1 MTDLIGKRLGDFE
14 IVRELGR
21 GGMGIVYEA
30 RQLSLN
36 RKVALKVLAG
46 LGLTSRALERF
57 QREAEAAAQLHHT
70 NIVPV
75 YTTGEQDSTPFYA
88 MELIDGESLDRVVRR
103 LREPAVAG
111 PPSDS
116 NATGPYIVSTQAASL
131 ADASTSLSSGSEY
144 FDNIARI
151 LADVADA
158 VDHAHKNGVIHRDIK
173 PSNLMLGRDGRLS
186 VNDFGL
192 ARILEQPGMTMT
204 GEFVGTPAYM
214 SPEQIAA
221 GRAPLDHR
229 TDIYSLGAT
238 LYELLTL
245 QRPFTGEHRDLVI
258 GQIMHKEPRPP
269 RKVNRK
275 VPVDLETICLK
286 AMEKD
291 PDRRYQ
297 GAKDMSDDLR
307 RFVNRFAIAAKRAG
321 PIERLVKWARRHPG
335 VTTALAALLL
345 SLGAVAFFAHRS
357 YVQQQERIAEQR
369 QNALDKALVSAMGG
383 DFEQAD
389 QAIAEAELLG
399 ASTGEVRMLR
409 GQIAFFRG
417 QYQESVDH
425 LRQAVELLPDNVAAR
440 SLLAVA
446 YGAVGHWT
454 KYDHTL
460 WEAEQL
466 TPKTA
471 EDFLFKGHAE
481 SQTDPGRGLAT
492 LQEAFRRRQSIMAHL
507 LRAET
512 EISLATDLADLG
524 KAEQMTDAALS
535 DVHAAKQ
542 LLRGNAYA
550 LWTSLYAQ
558 LAAADIYAQT
568 NRSTKREEALDH
580 AREDA
585 RALEHFSNLPDA
597 CIAQWYLLQEENN
610 EGTLVAKLRRVSEQT
625 GNASTTVF
633 LAETLYRQRDFLGS
647 LAALETKRGIF
658 FTERFRPIVLADLDG
673 NPARALGAYKDLA
686 ALDLSEP
693 YRLDGLMIL
702 RLLGQKNESSEL
714 ARNLSKD
721 PDRLPAVRRPA
732 YRRLL
737 DYMTGNLSAEQLLS
751 ASAASRADLCFGH
764 CYIGSTLLAEG
775 DRRGAREHFRAAVK
789 THAYWQFHYHLCW
802 VFLGRM
808 EQDLDWPRWLPVKK

>member
-14 IVRELGR
+14 IARELGR

-46 LGLTSRALERF
+46 VGLTSRALERF

-75 YTTGEQDSTPFYA
+75 YATGEQDSTPFYA
-88 MELIDGESLDRVVRR
+88 MELIDGESLDRVLRR
-103 LREPAVAG
+103 LREPAVAA

-116 NATGPYIVSTQAASL
+116 NATGPYLVSTQAVSPT
-131 ADASTSLSSGSEY
+131 DGSSSLSSGSQY
-144 FDNIARI
+144 FDNIAKM

-158 VDHAHKNGVIHRDIK
+158 VDHAHKNGVIHR
-173 PSNLMLGRDGRLS
+173 
-186 VNDFGL
+186 
-192 ARILEQPGMTMT
+192 EPGMTVT
-204 GEFVGTPAYM
+204 GEFVGTPAYL
-214 SPEQIAA
+214 SPEQFAA

-229 TDIYSLGAT
+229 TEIYSLGAT

-245 QRPFTGEHRDLVI
+245 QRPFTGEHRDQVI
-258 GQIMHKEPRPP
+258 AQIMHKEPRPP
-269 RKVNRK
+269 RRVNRQ
-275 VPVDLETICLK
+275 VPLDLETICLK

-297 GAKDMSDDLR
+297 TAKEMADDLR

-321 PIERLVKWARRHPG
+321 PIERLSKWARRHPG
-335 VTTALAALLL
+335 VTAALAALLL
-345 SLGAVAFFAHRS
+345 ALGAVAFLAHRS
-357 YVQQQERIAEQR
+357 HVQQQERIAEQR
-369 QNALDKALVSAMGG
+369 QNALDKAVVSAMGG
-383 DFEQAD
+383 DFELAE

-399 ASTGEVRMLR
+399 ASTGQIRMLR

-425 LRQAVELLPDNVAAR
+425 LRQAVELLPESVAAR

-446 YGAVGHWT
+446 YGTVGHWT
-454 KYDHTL
+454 KYDHAL
-460 WEAEQL
+460 WEADQL
-466 TPKTA
+466 TAKTA
-471 EDFLFKGHAE
+471 EDFLFKGYAE
-481 SQTDPGRGLAT
+481 SQTDPERGLAT

-507 LRAET
+507 LRAEA
-512 EISLATDLADLG
+512 EISLAMDLADLG

-558 LAAADIYAQT
+558 TAAADIYGQT
-568 NRSTKREEALDH
+568 NRPAKREEALDR
-580 AREDA
+580 AKEDA
-585 RALEHFSNLPDA
+585 RALEPFVNLPDA
-597 CIAQWYLLQEENN
+597 CIAQWYLLGEENK
-610 EGTLVAKLRRVSEQT
+610 EGTLVDKLRRVSDQT
-625 GNASTTVF
+625 GNAFTTVF
-633 LAETLYRQRDFLGS
+633 LAETLYRQKDFLGS
-647 LAALETKRGIF
+647 LAALEKKRGIF
-658 FTERFRPIVLADLDG
+658 VTERFRPVVLADMDG
-673 NPARALGAYKDLA
+673 NPARALAAYKDLA

-702 RLLGQKNESSEL
+702 RLLGHKNESSEF
-714 ARNLSKD
+714 ARKLSKT
-721 PDRLPAVRRPA
+721 PDRLPAVRHPS

-751 ASAASRADLCFGH
+751 ASAASRTDLCFGH
-764 CYIGSTLLAEG
+764 CYVAITLLAEG
-775 DRRGAREHFRAAVK
+775 DRVGARDHFRAAVK
-789 THAYWQFHYHLCW
+789 THAYWPYHYHLSW
-802 VFLGRM
+802 ALLGRM
-808 EQDLDWPRWLPVKK
+808 EQDPDWPRWLPVKK

>member
-30 RQLSLN
+30 QQLSLN

-75 YTTGEQDSTPFYA
+75 YATGGQDSTPFYA
-88 MELIDGESLDRVVRR
+88 MELIDGESLDRVLRR
-103 LREPAVAG
+103 LREPAVAA

-116 NATGPYIVSTQAASL
+116 NATGPYIVSTQAASPT
-131 ADASTSLSSGSEY
+131 DGSSSLSSGSQY
-144 FDNIARI
+144 FDNIAKM

-192 ARILEQPGMTMT
+192 ARMLEQPGMTLT

-245 QRPFTGEHRDLVI
+245 QRPFTGEHRDQVI
-258 GQIMHKEPRPP
+258 AQIMHKEPRPP
-269 RKVNRK
+269 RRVNRQ
-275 VPVDLETICLK
+275 VPLDLETICLK

-297 GAKDMSDDLR
+297 TAKEMADDLR
-307 RFVNRFAIAAKRAG
+307 RFVNRFAISAKRAG
-321 PIERLVKWARRHPG
+321 PIERLSKWGRRHPG
-335 VTTALAALLL
+335 VTAALAALLL
-345 SLGAVAFFAHRS
+345 ALGAVAFLAHRS
-357 YVQQQERIAEQR
+357 YIQQQERIAEQR

-383 DFEQAD
+383 DFELAD

-399 ASTGEVRMLR
+399 ASTGQIRMLR

-425 LRQAVELLPDNVAAR
+425 LRQAVELLPESVAAR
-440 SLLAVA
+440 CLLAVA

-454 KYDHTL
+454 KYDHAL

-466 TPKTA
+466 PAKSA
-471 EDFLFKGHAE
+471 EDFLFKGYAE

-512 EISLATDLADLG
+512 EINLATDLADLG

-535 DVHAAKQ
+535 DVHAAKL

-558 LAAADIYAQT
+558 LAAADIYRQT
-568 NRSTKREEALDH
+568 NRPAKREEALDR
-580 AREDA
+580 AKEDA
-585 RALEHFSNLPDA
+585 RALGPFSNMPDV
-597 CIAQWYLLQEENN
+597 CIAQWYLLAEEHQ
-610 EGTLVAKLRRVSEQT
+610 EGTLVDQLRRVSDQT
-625 GNASTTVF
+625 GNAFTTLF
-633 LAETLYRQRDFLGS
+633 LAETLYRQKDFLGS
-647 LAALETKRGIF
+647 LAALEKKRGVF
-658 FTERFRPIVLADLDG
+658 VTERFRPVVLADMDG
-673 NPARALGAYKDLA
+673 NPARALAAYKDLA

-693 YRLDGLMIL
+693 YRLDALMIL
-702 RLLGQKNESSEL
+702 RLLGHKTESSEL
-714 ARNLSKD
+714 ARKLSKT
-721 PDRLPAVRRPA
+721 PERLPAVRHA
-732 YRRLL
+732 SYRRLL

-751 ASAASRADLCFGH
+751 ASAASRMDLCFGH
-764 CYIGSTLLAEG
+764 CYIAITLLAEG
-775 DRRGAREHFRAAVK
+775 DRFGARDHFRAAVK
-789 THAYWQFHYHLCW
+789 THACWPYHYHLSW
-802 VFLGRM
+802 AVLGRM
-808 EQDLDWPRWLPVKK
+808 EEDPDWPRWLVVKK